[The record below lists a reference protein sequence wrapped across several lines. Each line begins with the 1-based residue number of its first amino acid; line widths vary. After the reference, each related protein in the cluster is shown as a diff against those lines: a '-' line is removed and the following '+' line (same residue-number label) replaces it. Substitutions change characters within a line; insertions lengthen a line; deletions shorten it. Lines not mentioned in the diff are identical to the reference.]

1 VLLSVRMHII
11 TPYSQNSTPRSGTHA
26 PNTGTPH
33 SGKLPN
39 VVEDMDEPVPA
50 TVVGIGTFVR

>member
-1 VLLSVRMHII
+1 VADVQNTGEG
-11 TPYSQNSTPRSGTHA
+11 TPYSQNSTPWSGTHA
-26 PNTGTPH
+26 SSIGTPR

-50 TVVGIGTFVR
+50 KMGGFGTSV